1 MKTFA
6 KFLKRLLQCILIF
19 FFGINIA
26 KVRTDK
32 LAPASRLPSH
42 TSIMPI
48 SSDRPRRAL
57 SDKALLQKSVF
68 SDLSNKAAARMKK
81 NGTLDKSTEQKP
93 EQEEEEQEEVVLSS
107 AEKPRRRR
115 RAKKI
120 VAVDSDEEED
130 DDNKEEEESDEC
142 GEPRSDESE
151 SATETDSEVE
161 LVASSDEDDD
171 EPLLEKVHRNFE
183 KMSPAQLL
191 KLVKQ
196 QSQALSAGKCFC
208 VVCILCVC

>member
-1 MKTFA
+1 
-6 KFLKRLLQCILIF
+6 
-19 FFGINIA
+19 
-26 KVRTDK
+26 
-32 LAPASRLPSH
+32 
-42 TSIMPI
+42 MPI
-48 SSDRPRRAL
+48 GRDRPKRAL

-68 SDLSNKAAARMKK
+68 SDLSNKADERARK
-81 NGTLDKSTEQKP
+81 NGTTEKSTEQKP
-93 EQEEEEQEEVVLSS
+93 EKEEEEVVLSS

-115 RAKKI
+115 RPRR
-120 VAVDSDEEED
+120 VVQVESDEEED
-130 DDNKEEEESDEC
+130 DDNKEDEESDEC
-142 GEPRSDESE
+142 GVARSDESE